1 MSARFGGVLVV
12 GMSGAAPVLVSN
24 ETLGENATIGA
35 EPPVE
40 VRGATVCS
48 GIVATT
54 DHGVR
59 TLTAFR

>member
-1 MSARFGGVLVV
+1 
-12 GMSGAAPVLVSN
+12 VLVSN